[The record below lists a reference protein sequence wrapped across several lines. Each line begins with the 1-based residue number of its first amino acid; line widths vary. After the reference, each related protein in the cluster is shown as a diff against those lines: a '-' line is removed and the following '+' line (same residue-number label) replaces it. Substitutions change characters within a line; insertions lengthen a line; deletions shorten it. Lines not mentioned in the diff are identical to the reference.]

1 MLAICLPYINTFL
14 EDVTEG
20 LAEFENHRTQDNF
33 DISLTQKRFVLAF
46 IANYLPILL
55 TAFVYIPLGDS
66 KSGLLFYSHAMKV
79 PPVNGC
85 AFLFTEGREAKGQ
98 WARFDDIRK

>member
-66 KSGLLFYSHAMKV
+66 KSDAISIPRLAIF
-79 PPVNGC
+79 
-85 AFLFTEGREAKGQ
+85 Q
-98 WARFDDIRK
+98 

>member
-1 MLAICLPYINTFL
+1 MLAVCLPYINTFL
-14 EDVTEG
+14 EDVAEG

-33 DISLTQKRFVLAF
+33 DVSLTQKRFVLAF

-66 KSGLLFYSHAMKV
+66 KETFIIFQSPILQLQTSCRNTH
-79 PPVNGC
+79 
-85 AFLFTEGREAKGQ
+85 E
-98 WARFDDIRK
+98 

>member
-1 MLAICLPYINTFL
+1 M
-14 EDVTEG
+14 TEG

-66 KSGLLFYSHAMKV
+66 KSGLRVLSHTPSWLELSA
-79 PPVNGC
+79 NGVGC
-85 AFLFTEGREAKGQ
+85 FLYVFTA
-98 WARFDDIRK
+98 

>member
-1 MLAICLPYINTFL
+1 MMLAVCLPYINTFL
-14 EDVTEG
+14 EDVAES

-33 DISLTQKRFVLAF
+33 DVSLTQKRFILAF

-66 KSGLLFYSHAMKV
+66 KEVSLYTPGIISLLGESVTLCSPFFPSEK
-79 PPVNGC
+79 C
-85 AFLFTEGREAKGQ
+85 K
-98 WARFDDIRK
+98 

>member
-1 MLAICLPYINTFL
+1 MMLAVCLPYINTFL
-14 EDVTEG
+14 EDVAES

-33 DISLTQKRFVLAF
+33 DVSLTQKRFILAF

-66 KSGLLFYSHAMKV
+66 KKIPTYPSWRLDLFFFSNCQYSMV
-79 PPVNGC
+79 PGPPMIYWG
-85 AFLFTEGREAKGQ
+85 ASR
-98 WARFDDIRK
+98 

>member
-1 MLAICLPYINTFL
+1 MLAIFLPYINTFL
-14 EDVTEG
+14 EDVTES

-33 DISLTQKRFVLAF
+33 DVSLTQKRFILAF

-66 KSGLLFYSHAMKV
+66 KSANILVSRPAGLQQAQ
-79 PPVNGC
+79 
-85 AFLFTEGREAKGQ
+85 AT
-98 WARFDDIRK
+98 

>member
-1 MLAICLPYINTFL
+1 MLAVCLPYINTFL
-14 EDVTEG
+14 EDAAEG

-33 DISLTQKRFVLAF
+33 DVSLTQKRFVLAF

-66 KSGLLFYSHAMKV
+66 KEILKIFSSHILLFLNKL
-79 PPVNGC
+79 P
-85 AFLFTEGREAKGQ
+85 TENPYHLVEVTHLL
-98 WARFDDIRK
+98 DDC